1 MEQPRWTGP
10 RPRAS
15 PRLIVLP
22 SSPGRDGGKP
32 DRLRPLERNAGKCPL
47 RGLPS
52 TGRDTLEAGLT
63 SPGDLAVREP
73 AGAGHQPAGR
83 AAWRARGTAVFPAA
97 SLRRPRAPPLQ
108 PRPPRHQAGG
118 RRLPRPRVQGPP
130 LGWAEA
136 PRRPGRNLPGAEK
149 LTAGGDYHLD
159 NHLSD
164 PPGRWVSLTC
174 SLFPGAVCVSYF
186 KGLTPVT
193 DWRSP
198 PPPAPPRGLTRATV
212 QLPAFII
219 GQELHDRPA
228 DQHAEGHR
236 HGPQQAPHQVS
247 GVRLCLERR
256 LPPCCASR
264 TPGSGRVTSA
274 P

>member
-108 PRPPRHQAGG
+108 PRPPRHQARG

-136 PRRPGRNLPGAEK
+136 PLRPGRNFPGAEK

-159 NHLSD
+159 NQLSD

-174 SLFPGAVCVSYF
+174 SLVLRVVLR
-186 KGLTPVT
+186 GL
-193 DWRSP
+193 DSGDGLEEP
-198 PPPAPPRGLTRATV
+198 PPPGAPPGTDARDCPIACIYHWTRTA
-212 QLPAFII
+212 
-219 GQELHDRPA
+219 
-228 DQHAEGHR
+228 
-236 HGPQQAPHQVS
+236 
-247 GVRLCLERR
+247 
-256 LPPCCASR
+256 
-264 TPGSGRVTSA
+264 
-274 P
+274 